1 MITNIAG
8 KPWIDAAGATNDIQL
23 SCAHHKTIQKPS
35 GINSVIVLSKL
46 YSAYRSYGEVVVS
59 HARACL
65 PTQHC
70 AIETST
76 SFHGSYLARHHAT
89 LRDIATAGD
98 LELDNMNCKV
108 YLSCVYIT
116 KLNIMRA
123 IKSIF
128 SMWMMNDDAIPPPAA
143 KPRYHMASQYS

>member
-1 MITNIAG
+1 MLLLPFSDT
-8 KPWIDAAGATNDIQL
+8 
-23 SCAHHKTIQKPS
+23 AHHKTIQMPS

-46 YSAYRSYGEVVVS
+46 YSAQRSCWSGGEPC
-59 HARACL
+59 ARFLANPAPC
-65 PTQHC
+65 HR
-70 AIETST
+70 ETST

-108 YLSCVYIT
+108 YLSWVYIT

-123 IKSIF
+123 IKFIF
-128 SMWMMNDDAIPPPAA
+128 SLWMMNDDAIPPPPSHAIIRHHNIH
-143 KPRYHMASQYS
+143 K